1 MKEKSLS
8 LEIFFFFPLEIF
20 KNKRKLP
27 KCAGKEG
34 GVVWRQEKG
43 QGGPWMGLNGCNPG
57 FCGLETGDAGP

>member
-1 MKEKSLS
+1 M
-8 LEIFFFFPLEIF
+8 EIF

-43 QGGPWMGLNGCNPG
+43 QVALG
-57 FCGLETGDAGP
+57 